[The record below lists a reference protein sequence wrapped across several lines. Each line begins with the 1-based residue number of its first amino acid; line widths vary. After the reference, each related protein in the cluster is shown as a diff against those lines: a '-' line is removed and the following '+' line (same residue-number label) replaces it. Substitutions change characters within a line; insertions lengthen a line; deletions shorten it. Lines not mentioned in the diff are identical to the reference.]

1 MMSAEKSET
10 ANPFVTVLMALY
22 NGGSYLKQSIQS
34 VLNQT
39 CRDFEFLII
48 NDCSTDDS
56 LLTIE
61 SFQDKRI
68 RVHHNAGNL
77 GQTKS
82 LNVGLKLAK
91 GDYIAR
97 IDADDIALPQWLET
111 QLDKVKKCPSY
122 SVVSSYA
129 FVIDEQNKLK
139 KLYKP
144 PFENEDIILRS
155 LISSPIN
162 HVGCIY
168 KKKDIIENG
177 GYDEKYVTAADYDL
191 WGKLIRSNFKI
202 TTTPKVLIAIREHIH
217 SLSRERSSREF
228 EEIKEI
234 VHKNI
239 EKFVDVKFSKE
250 DICLFCR
257 VNYDGGSLTDAEFSQ
272 ALEITKRVYMNLFPS
287 LNISKR
293 KIVKWTR
300 KRCTTIYLKRIFSL
314 ISRKDYSAAR
324 ELSLKGIKEFGA
336 RSIFTILWVV
346 PFLNGAALI
355 SIPGVYNKILRK
367 KARLQLGIPPNNI
380 FN

>member
-1 MMSAEKSET
+1 MT
-10 ANPFVTVLMALY
+10 PRITVLMALY
-22 NGGSYLKQSIQS
+22 NGGSYLKQSMQS

-39 CRDFEFLII
+39 YRNFDFLII

-61 SFQDKRI
+61 SFHDERI
-68 RVHHNAGNL
+68 RVHHNAANL

-91 GDYIAR
+91 WDYIAR

-129 FVIDEQNKLK
+129 FVVDEQNKIK

-155 LISSPIN
+155 LIASPIN

-168 KKKDIIENG
+168 KKKDVIENG
-177 GYDEKYVTAADYDL
+177 GYDEEYVTAADYDL

-217 SLSRERSSREF
+217 SLSREHSTREL

-234 VHKNI
+234 VGKNI
-239 EKFVDVKFSKE
+239 NKFVDMKFSKDE
-250 DICLFCR
+250 VCLFCR
-257 VNYDGGSLTDAEFSQ
+257 ANYDGGNLTDIEFSQ
-272 ALEITKRVYMNLFPS
+272 AIEITKRVYMNLFPS
-287 LNISKR
+287 LKISKR

-300 KRCTTIYLKRIFSL
+300 KRCATIYLKRIFSL
-314 ISRKDYSAAR
+314 ISRRDYSAAR
-324 ELSLKGIKEFGA
+324 EFSLKGIKEFGL
-336 RSIFTILWVV
+336 RSIFTILWAV

-355 SIPGVYNKILRK
+355 SIPEVYNKILRK
-367 KARLQLGIPPNNI
+367 KARLQLGVSLNNI